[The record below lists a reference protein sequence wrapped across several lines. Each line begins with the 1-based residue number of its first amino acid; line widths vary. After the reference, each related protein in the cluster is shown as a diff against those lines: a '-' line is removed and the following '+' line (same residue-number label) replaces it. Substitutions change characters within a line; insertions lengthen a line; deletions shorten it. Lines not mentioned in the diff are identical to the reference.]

1 MILSD
6 IDDDKNMQKLQQ
18 IRLLVFVFSY
28 YSTYKGVVLTFYY
41 TLEKYLLKNCFL
53 ITFQLD
59 SLQMQ
64 QQKRSSSQTVFKNF
78 AYF

>member
-28 YSTYKGVVLTFYY
+28 YSTYKAVVRKF
-41 TLEKYLLKNCFL
+41 C
-53 ITFQLD
+53 
-59 SLQMQ
+59 
-64 QQKRSSSQTVFKNF
+64 
-78 AYF
+78 